1 MDGPATAR
9 PRRPLLRLLR
19 DPRVGTTLL
28 TAALVTVGALL
39 GLRLP
44 ASSLLS
50 LPAGTSTVPV
60 VVGLGLAFFLTE
72 LGQALVE
79 VRRQAYSFSLAGV
92 PLLLGLLFC
101 PPGWLVAARLAAAVV
116 AFTVQRVARTKFAF
130 NTASYLVDVTLTV
143 TLAHELAG
151 SADGLS
157 LSTAAWCYV
166 SIALVDALMSV
177 VVLLVIR
184 INQGPLDLADAVGVM
199 VPASVFVVL
208 NSAAALVFA
217 VLSEAGRLGAVL
229 LVFVVATVAVVY
241 RGYLVLRRR
250 HHSLQLV
257 HDFVALST
265 GPGREQSP
273 ARDLSVEL
281 LQHIRSVLRAG
292 SVELV
297 HVDAQGH
304 RSALTVSEDGS
315 TSRPDGRRT
324 TDAFLAAVIEGR
336 RAELVGVQTRDPSA
350 RAWLADRGVRDAL
363 LVPLSSSEGGL
374 LVVVTDR
381 MGDAT
386 TFTRDDLALLQTLGG
401 HLAVAL
407 HSAHLVGRLRHDA
420 THDVLTGL
428 PNRALLTD
436 RVHAALQ
443 AADEARPAV
452 LLMDLNRFKEVNDAL
467 GHHVGDELLQVVAAR
482 MSAQP
487 LPGATVARLG
497 GDEFAVLLPSSPDA
511 EADARR
517 AARLLVEA
525 LASPVDLREA
535 TVATGASVGI
545 AIARAGSTAADLL
558 RHADTAMY
566 AAKAAGEA
574 VAVYDEALD
583 RGRAERLA
591 LLADLHRALST
602 EELVLHYQPKLDL
615 AAGVVTSVE
624 ALVRWDHP
632 RLGRLMPDAFVP
644 LAESTGL
651 IEPFTLQVLRL
662 ALRQCRAWLD
672 DGLELSVAV
681 NLSARNV
688 SNPDL
693 PENVETALRD
703 AGVPA
708 HRLILEI
715 TESSVMGDPE
725 HTVPIL
731 HRLAATGVTL
741 SLDDFGTGYSSLSY
755 LQRLPVQELKIDRSF
770 VVGLTA
776 DGTDPSTSAALIRS
790 ITGLKEALGLR
801 VVAEG
806 VEDAVTLERLR
817 ELGCDLVQG
826 YHLSRPVAAADLDT
840 GRCRRSATGTRYGR
854 IPASR

>member
-1 MDGPATAR
+1 
-9 PRRPLLRLLR
+9 
-19 DPRVGTTLL
+19 
-28 TAALVTVGALL
+28 
-39 GLRLP
+39 
-44 ASSLLS
+44 
-50 LPAGTSTVPV
+50 
-60 VVGLGLAFFLTE
+60 
-72 LGQALVE
+72 
-79 VRRQAYSFSLAGV
+79 
-92 PLLLGLLFC
+92 
-101 PPGWLVAARLAAAVV
+101 VAAVT

-143 TLAHELAG
+143 VLAHALTG
-151 SADGLS
+151 PGHLS
-157 LSTAAWCYV
+157 LSTAGWCYL
-166 SIALVDALMSV
+166 SIALVDALMSA
-177 VVLLVIR
+177 VVLVVIR
-184 INQGPLDLADAVGVM
+184 INQGPLTLADTIGVM
-199 VPASVFVVL
+199 APASVFVVL

-229 LVFVVATVAVVY
+229 LLFVVTTTAVVY
-241 RGYLVLRRR
+241 RAYLVLRRR

-265 GPGREQSP
+265 APGRDQSP
-273 ARDLSVEL
+273 SADQSVAL
-281 LQHIRSVLRAG
+281 LQRIRSVLRAG

-297 HVDAQGH
+297 LVDEQGD
-304 RSALTVSEDGS
+304 RSALAVSEDG
-315 TSRPDGRRT
+315 TARRPDGRRT
-324 TDAFLAAVIEGR
+324 ADEFLTTVIERG
-336 RAELVGVQTRDPSA
+336 RAELVGARTPDPQA
-350 RAWLADRGVRDAL
+350 QAWLEDRGVRDAL
-363 LVPLSSSEGGL
+363 LVPLSSSDGAL
-374 LVVVTDR
+374 LVVATDR

-436 RVHAALQ
+436 RVQAALE
-443 AADEARPAV
+443 AAHEARPAV

-467 GHHVGDELLQVVAAR
+467 GHHVGDELLQVVATR
-482 MSAQP
+482 MCAQT

-497 GDEFAVLLPSSPDA
+497 GDEFAVLLPSSLDA
-511 EADARR
+511 EGDARR
-517 AARLLVEA
+517 AARLVVEA

-535 TVATGASVGI
+535 TVATGVSVGI
-545 AIARAGSTAADLL
+545 AVARPGSTAADVL

-566 AAKAAGEA
+566 AAKTAGDA

-583 RGRAERLA
+583 RGRVERLA
-591 LLADLHRALST
+591 LLADLHRALEG
-602 EELVLHYQPKLDL
+602 EELVLNYQPKLDL
-615 AAGVVTSVE
+615 AADVVTSVE

-651 IEPFTLQVLRL
+651 MEPFTLQVLRL

-672 DGLELSVAV
+672 DGIELSVAV

-693 PENVETALRD
+693 PENVEAALRE

-708 HRLILEI
+708 SRLILEI
-715 TESSVMGDPE
+715 TESSVMGDPD

-731 HRLAATGVTL
+731 HRLAATGVTV

-770 VVGLTA
+770 VLGLTA
-776 DGTDPSTSAALIRS
+776 DGTAPATSAALIRS

-806 VEDAVTLERLR
+806 VEDAETLERLR

-840 GRCRRSATGTRYGR
+840 ARCRRRGEDVPYGR
-854 IPASR
+854 IRASR